1 MIVGLQCGCN
11 FHTEA
16 SRRWRALRQ
25 RGPLN
30 HVTPTCGP
38 GGGSTHC
45 EVRSRG
51 SLPTKLFWILYFV
64 LERTDS
70 GGVDLMTEGALEPW
84 MTSQE
89 TSRYRGYDIVPRR
102 QWSAWCVSIYPTR
115 PDLPIPARSTLS
127 PLTAC
132 REDAL
137 AEARQSIDRLLSS
150 LNDWLN

>member
-1 MIVGLQCGCN
+1 M
-11 FHTEA
+11 
-16 SRRWRALRQ
+16 LRS
-25 RGPLN
+25 GS
-30 HVTPTCGP
+30 
-38 GGGSTHC
+38 GGGLKAMVGYPQEFC
-45 EVRSRG
+45 RV
-51 SLPTKLFWILYFV
+51 
-64 LERTDS
+64 RTDS
-70 GGVDLMTEGALEPW
+70 DGVDLVTEGLGALDDS
-84 MTSQE
+84 TA

-137 AEARQSIDRLLSS
+137 AEAKQSIDRLLSS